1 MMQIYAK
8 FSNLVYKILKSRLQN
23 SQISSPLSFRIPLS
37 GIPNG
42 PMLLVTLTGR
52 MLHVILTEQS
62 EWKDLIALGLL
73 PSKKAEWKTAHAIEH
88 AFAAFSIPLFL
99 SNAVVLSE
107 VEGPALSV
115 VPSAL
120 IPPRASVERS
130 DGRGRFLDSSSS
142 DLRSE

>member
-42 PMLLVTLTGR
+42 RMLHVILNGRMLHVILNGR
-52 MLHVILTEQS
+52 MLHVILTERMLHVILTERG

-73 PSKKAEWKTAHAIEH
+73 PSKKSGMEK
-88 AFAAFSIPLFL
+88 
-99 SNAVVLSE
+99 
-107 VEGPALSV
+107 
-115 VPSAL
+115 
-120 IPPRASVERS
+120 RS
-130 DGRGRFLDSSSS
+130 C
-142 DLRSE
+142 

>member
-42 PMLLVTLTGR
+42 R
-52 MLHVILTEQS
+52 MLHVILTERMLHVILTERMLHVILTERG

-73 PSKKAEWKTAHAIEH
+73 PSKKSGMEK
-88 AFAAFSIPLFL
+88 
-99 SNAVVLSE
+99 
-107 VEGPALSV
+107 
-115 VPSAL
+115 
-120 IPPRASVERS
+120 RS
-130 DGRGRFLDSSSS
+130 C
-142 DLRSE
+142 